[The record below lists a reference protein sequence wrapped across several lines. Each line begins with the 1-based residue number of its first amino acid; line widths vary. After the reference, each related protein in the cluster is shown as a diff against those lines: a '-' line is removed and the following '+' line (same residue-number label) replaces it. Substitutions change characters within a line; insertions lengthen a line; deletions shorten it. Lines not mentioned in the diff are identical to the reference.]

1 MGVLNAHTEASSP
14 CPLRN
19 PAQSWPVSSSHF
31 SELPA
36 NTILT
41 IPSSLA
47 PTSLPAVAFRMGQE
61 ILRAKSPPGHQSPG
75 GRTPGNRDV
84 GQSCTCFP
92 INNYLQF
99 IDLSITPGLSSSLAK
114 MPLLTLILT
123 YRGGGWVREEP
134 KQIQELG
141 ASEGQGV

>member
-1 MGVLNAHTEASSP
+1 MGVLPSNCPHAAHTEASSP
-14 CPLRN
+14 RPLRN
-19 PAQSWPVSSSHF
+19 LLSYGQWSSSHF

-47 PTSLPAVAFRMGQE
+47 PTSLPAVALRVGQGT
-61 ILRAKSPPGHQSPG
+61 LRAKSPTGHQSPG
-75 GRTPGNRDV
+75 GRTPGNPDV

-92 INNYLQF
+92 INSYLQF
-99 IDLSITPGLSSSLAK
+99 IDLSVTPDPTSSLAN
-114 MPLLTLILT
+114 MPLLSLILT

-134 KQIQELG
+134 K
-141 ASEGQGV
+141 